1 MLIGCFNCDAR
12 YYVLD
17 FVYVC
22 LICVCLLV
30 CLVLDCLFVC
40 DVG

>member
-1 MLIGCFNCDAR
+1 MLIGCFNCDSR
-12 YYVLD
+12 YNVFD